1 MNDHTIFLRNQSKE
15 RIDKNDDTEKSLI
28 VDPSDNKDQNG
39 QNKNHSECVQ
49 SERTQPECVQSERT
63 QLECVQSECT
73 QPDCMQSERTQP
85 ECVQSE
91 RTQPE
96 CAKSDKKTSTTLEEL
111 TELLPRQEKTNYVG
125 YLV

>member
-1 MNDHTIFLRNQSKE
+1 MNDHSTFLRNQSKE

-28 VDPSDNKDQNG
+28 VDTSYIKDQNS
-39 QNKNHSECVQ
+39 QSKKHS
-49 SERTQPECVQSERT
+49 ECVQSERT
-63 QLECVQSECT
+63 QLECVQSERT
-73 QPDCMQSERTQP
+73 QPECMQSERIQP

-91 RTQPE
+91 CSQAE
-96 CAKSDKKTSTTLEEL
+96 CAQSDQTTSTFSEEL